1 MSLVNKTR
9 RDANARHLQAHNLM
23 QQAVMLNN
31 ILQSPEYMNC
41 ITIDKPYVNSI
52 ASNILNDFNL
62 SITNLQELDRQLN
75 HFNAKQ
81 LVSFDHASLLNLD
94 QQYVAWCEN
103 FSQIITPSICTLV
116 EYIQSH
122 FGVVTNV

>member
-62 SITNLQELDRQLN
+62 SMTNLQELDKQLN

>member
-9 RDANARHLQAHNLM
+9 RDTNARHLQAHNLM

-62 SITNLQELDRQLN
+62 SMTNLQELDRQLN

>member
-9 RDANARHLQAHNLM
+9 RDVNARHLQSHNLM
-23 QQAVMLNN
+23 QQAVALNT
-31 ILQSPEYMNC
+31 ILQSPDYLNC
-41 ITIDKPYVNSI
+41 VTIDKVYVNSI
-52 ASNILNDFNL
+52 ASNILKDFNL
-62 SITNLQELDRQLN
+62 AIANLQQLDEQLKY
-75 HFNAKQ
+75 FNARQ

-94 QQYVAWCEN
+94 QQYVGWCEN

-122 FGVVTNV
+122 FGVAANV

>member
-62 SITNLQELDRQLN
+62 SMTNLQELDRQLN